1 MLLKKFL
8 DLTLL
13 LLLRM
18 ATCSFV
24 IYKVFICLNLV
35 QFLRRESPHEQ
46 KKKFWSRSEELFAS
60 VIYLRNVSLWYPVW
74 NFNRSIHFDWVRSET
89 KPNRLENLAN
99 RANQTFGYS
108 ELYSYWK
115 LV

>member
-24 IYKVFICLNLV
+24 IYKVFICLNL
-35 QFLRRESPHEQ
+35 
-46 KKKFWSRSEELFAS
+46 SRSGELLAS
-60 VIYLRNVSLWYPVW
+60 VIYLRNVPLWYPVW

-115 LV
+115 LI